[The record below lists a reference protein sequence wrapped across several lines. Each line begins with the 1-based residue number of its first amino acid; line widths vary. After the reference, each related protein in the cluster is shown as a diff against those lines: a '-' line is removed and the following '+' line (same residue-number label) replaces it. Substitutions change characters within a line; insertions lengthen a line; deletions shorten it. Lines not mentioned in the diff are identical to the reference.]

1 MAQMEMGRYLLTRK
15 LATGGMAEVFL
26 AKTAGPMG
34 FEKLL
39 VVKRILPHLAED
51 PQFVEMFLSEA
62 KLVAKL
68 DHPNIVQIFDF
79 GQEEDAYFIAMEYVE
94 GPNLRALFK
103 RALQQ
108 GRRIPLELSTR
119 IVALA
124 CEGLAYAHELCDSR
138 TGEPLSIVHRDI
150 STDNLLVSRS
160 GNVKVMDFGIAK
172 AANASQHTRSGI
184 LKGKLGYMAPEYL
197 MGQPA
202 SARSDLYALGVVLY
216 ELVTGRKPFEG
227 ESDAQLMRA
236 VLQEPLIDVRELS
249 PETPEALALVIDQA
263 LAREPENR
271 YASCHALQAA
281 LDDLLLQWGRRV
293 GMREIGNQV
302 KELFP
307 TLPSDESAPP
317 PSSPSSPSTPSA
329 RVNTSRTPRPVSS
342 VSGVASHTEATHQ
355 SASKAAPEHVVTAA
369 LPRRSASRPWV
380 AGLGI
385 LAGLGLAASAGAWWA
400 NRNHAEPTPVAQA
413 DAPRPAAGA
422 QGTAPGA
429 PPAAPPPA
437 PTERGTPTSPGGNG
451 TQVARGNDIQAGN
464 PAAPADNAPHGAD
477 HPTAV
482 TARALDMGE
491 ATPEADTTGTQAAD
505 APEPTATQALLR
517 IESRPS
523 GQVRLNDRVVGRTP
537 LALSVDP
544 GVVRIELSGTAN
556 KSRFDKSARLQLKA
570 GEKRTVSL
578 NPQQLSVTLR
588 GRPDDMT
595 VLTVDGQPLHGPP
608 QVTLYEGRHQLT
620 LRHEP
625 TKRTYSTDC
634 EVRPGDKLCK
644 FFVRLE
650 SAQARPE

>member
-51 PQFVEMFLSEA
+51 PQFIEMFLSEA

-94 GPNLRALFK
+94 GPNLRSLFK

-249 PETPEALALVIDQA
+249 PETPEALALVVDKA

-271 YASCHALQAA
+271 YASCHELQAA

-317 PSSPSSPSTPSA
+317 PSSPSTPSA

-355 SASKAAPEHVVTAA
+355 SASKAAPEPGVTAA
-369 LPRRSASRPWV
+369 LPRRSTARPWMAGLGIV

-385 LAGLGLAASAGAWWA
+385 AASAGAWWA
-400 NRNHAEPTPVAQA
+400 GRHHAEPAPIAQADPPRAVTGAQDTAPAAPGIQPPGLPPAPAGNGTPVAVGNDNQA
-413 DAPRPAAGA
+413 GTPPPPPGNDTHAAGNPTQVAAQATNTGEAASPTDADTAAPNAGA
-422 QGTAPGA
+422 QTAP
-429 PPAAPPPA
+429 P
-437 PTERGTPTSPGGNG
+437 
-451 TQVARGNDIQAGN
+451 
-464 PAAPADNAPHGAD
+464 
-477 HPTAV
+477 
-482 TARALDMGE
+482 
-491 ATPEADTTGTQAAD
+491 
-505 APEPTATQALLR
+505 PEPTATQALLR

-570 GEKRTVSL
+570 GEKRTLSL
-578 NPQQLSVTLR
+578 NPQQLNVTLR

-595 VLTVDGQPLHGPP
+595 VLTVDGQPLRGPP